1 MIYRPLGRDLL
12 LAAARDVALT
22 GAGPGAA
29 ATDRDTVSQLQHSP
43 GITPRIVSVLLH
55 LGIFFIYSVI
65 KVLKIELFQKPNKDE
80 EIIFMYTVR
89 PPSNQ

>member
-43 GITPRIVSVLLH
+43 RITPRIVNVLFLN
-55 LGIFFIYSVI
+55 IFSYI
-65 KVLKIELFQKPNKDE
+65 KVLKTELFQKPNKDE
-80 EIIFMYTVR
+80 EIIFIFMYTVR
-89 PPSNQ
+89 LPSNQ

>member
-43 GITPRIVSVLLH
+43 RITPRIGIVNVLLH
-55 LGIFFIYSVI
+55 LGIFLIYSVTLKFSKPCI
-65 KVLKIELFQKPNKDE
+65 HDFSKVSDFYKIVSLL
-80 EIIFMYTVR
+80 
-89 PPSNQ
+89 

>member
-29 ATDRDTVSQLQHSP
+29 ATDRDTVSQLQHSSR
-43 GITPRIVSVLLH
+43 ITPRIVNVLLH
-55 LGIFFIYSVI
+55 LGVFFIYSVI
-65 KVLKIELFQKPNKDE
+65 KVLKT
-80 EIIFMYTVR
+80 MY
-89 PPSNQ
+89 S

>member
-29 ATDRDTVSQLQHSP
+29 ATDRDTVSQLQHSSMDN
-43 GITPRIVSVLLH
+43 GDHEGTNEEGEAAI
-55 LGIFFIYSVI
+55 I
-65 KVLKIELFQKPNKDE
+65 KRKTEETVDKKPS
-80 EIIFMYTVR
+80 
-89 PPSNQ
+89 PSSET